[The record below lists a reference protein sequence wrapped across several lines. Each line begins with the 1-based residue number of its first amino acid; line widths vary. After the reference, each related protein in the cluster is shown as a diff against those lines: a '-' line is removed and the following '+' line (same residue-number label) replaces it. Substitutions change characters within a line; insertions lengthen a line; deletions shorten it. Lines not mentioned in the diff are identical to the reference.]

1 MKILN
6 YAELNGIQF
15 SKASS
20 KLFFP
25 LGFTVTYL
33 IKPNCQT
40 PRSLVVLLSGELAGS
55 AVEDESLGGGGV
67 LPTIEWI
74 KEDPEEEHAAMET
87 KDNNAAPEDEERVE
101 REEEEGDNQEEEEV
115 KEEEEEDEAVSGRD

>member
-1 MKILN
+1 MKILSH
-6 YAELNGIQF
+6 AELNGIQF

-20 KLFFP
+20 KMFFP
-25 LGFTVTYL
+25 LGFIVTYL

-40 PRSLVVLLSGELAGS
+40 PRSLVVLLSGELAGPP
-55 AVEDESLGGGGV
+55 VEDESLGGGV

-74 KEDPEEEHAAMET
+74 KEEPEEEHAAMET

-101 REEEEGDNQEEEEV
+101 REEEGDNQQEEEV
-115 KEEEEEDEAVSGRD
+115 KEEEEEDEAVSGRY